1 MVSKLCHLE
10 THDRYRKPLG
20 VAGATMSN
28 QLPLDAVLLG
38 YEQEDGEVGQ
48 SENGVGRLRGVV
60 GLLSNEELEVL
71 ETEGVLGGIGTAL
84 AVFA

>member
-1 MVSKLCHLE
+1 M
-10 THDRYRKPLG
+10 
-20 VAGATMSN
+20 
-28 QLPLDAVLLG
+28 G
-38 YEQEDGEVGQ
+38 YEQEDGKVGQ
-48 SENGVGRLRGVV
+48 SENWVGSLRGVV